1 MSFCRG
7 SKCRQNFDQM
17 SQIGDDTGGLLS
29 AELRNHSFID
39 FLRQPTEA
47 RDYLLAG
54 CRKLYDSHSPV
65 FGMRG
70 TRKIARALKILD
82 LSQHGRMRVP
92 DPSAQLR
99 EGLRPIMLQLEEHDG
114 FPSVESP
121 STAFRV
127 KRHPEGVRRTVAP
140 SVQMIFK
147 AIGHLDK
154 FIISVGSYT
163 FERPVATMVPT
174 VSEASLLTRFHSVV
188 PKGAIDSL
196 AKPSVNLQIM

>member
-1 MSFCRG
+1 
-7 SKCRQNFDQM
+7 M
-17 SQIGDDTGGLLS
+17 SQIIYDAGSLLPS
-29 AELRNHSFID
+29 QLRDHSLID
-39 FLRQPTEA
+39 FVRQPAETQ
-47 RDYLLAG
+47 DDLLTG
-54 CRKLYDSHSPV
+54 YRKLYDSHSPI

-70 TRKIARALKILD
+70 SRKITRALKILD
-82 LSQHGRMRVP
+82 LSQHGRMRVS

-196 AKPSVNLQIM
+196 AKPSVNLQTVTKKFELESWVSPA